1 MILKE
6 RVIILDIGKKIKALR
21 QINMLT
27 QEELG
32 NRCDLTKGFISQM
45 ERNLTSPSISTFI
58 DLLDCLGT
66 NPKEFFSNSED
77 DKIVFTKDDI
87 FEKEEI
93 DYKIKWLVSNAQ
105 KNQMEPIILEIEP
118 GKSYKEIE
126 PFEGEE
132 FGYILSGRI
141 VLKFGKKEY
150 DLKKGESFY
159 FSATESHMLENR
171 YNKKA
176 VVIWI
181 TTPPNF

>member
-1 MILKE
+1 M
-6 RVIILDIGKKIKALR
+6 DIGKKIKALR

-66 NPKEFFSNSED
+66 TPEKFFSNSDD
-77 DKIVFTKDDI
+77 DKIVFTKSDI
-87 FEKEEI
+87 FEQEEE
-93 DYKIKWLVSNAQ
+93 DYKIKWLISNAK
-105 KNQMEPIILEIEP
+105 KNQMEPIIIEIES
-118 GKSYKEIE
+118 GKMYKEIE

-132 FGYILSGRI
+132 FGYILEGSIILRFD
-141 VLKFGKKEY
+141 KREY
-150 DLKKGESFY
+150 KLDMGESFY
-159 FSATESHMLENR
+159 FSAKSTHILENIS
-171 YNKKA
+171 KEKA
-176 VVIWI
+176 TILWI